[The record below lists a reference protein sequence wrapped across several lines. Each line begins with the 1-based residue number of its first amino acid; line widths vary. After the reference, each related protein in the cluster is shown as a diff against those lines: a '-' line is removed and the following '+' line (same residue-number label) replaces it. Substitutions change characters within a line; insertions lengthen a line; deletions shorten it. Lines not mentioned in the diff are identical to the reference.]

1 MQILKEIRDK
11 GPEADMLCTEGTNE
25 IYQLLNKEIMSQT
38 EEYLDVFDEN
48 NQPTGVSLPRRQI
61 HAEGLWHRTVHIY
74 LFRKGADGLEF
85 LLHLR
90 SKLKETSPGLWDTR
104 FGGHIKAGQ
113 SVEEGVRDE
122 LQEEIGL
129 DTSQIQLIEGEWKKR
144 DNFPNREYTKFYF
157 LEYNDSLDN
166 LKFNDGEVDEVK
178 WMNVEAIKEDM
189 RKTPEAYSAS
199 LSGFEK
205 ISNYIASRI

>member
-1 MQILKEIRDK
+1 M
-11 GPEADMLCTEGTNE
+11 P
-25 IYQLLNKEIMSQT
+25 QT

-48 NQPTGVSLPRRQI
+48 NQPTGVALSRGQV
-61 HAEGLWHRTVHIY
+61 HAEALWHRTVHIY
-74 LFRKGADGLEF
+74 LFRRGADGLEF

-129 DTSQIQLIEGEWKKR
+129 DTSQIQLIEGEWQKR

-157 LEYNDSLDN
+157 LEYNDSLEN

-178 WMNVEAIKEDM
+178 WMNVDTIRENI
-189 RKTPEAYSAS
+189 RNTPEMYSAS
-199 LSGFEK
+199 LEGFEK
-205 ISNYIASRI
+205 ISNYIESRV

>member
-1 MQILKEIRDK
+1 
-11 GPEADMLCTEGTNE
+11 
-25 IYQLLNKEIMSQT
+25 MSQT
-38 EEYLDVFDEN
+38 KEYLDVFDKN
-48 NQPTGVSLPRRQI
+48 NQPTGVALPRRQV

-90 SKLKETSPGLWDTR
+90 SKLKETAPGCWDTR

-129 DTSQIQLIEGEWKKR
+129 DTSQIQLIEGEWQKR
-144 DNFPNREYTKFYF
+144 DSLLNREYTKIYF
-157 LEYNDSLDN
+157 LEYNDSLEN

-178 WMNVEAIKEDM
+178 WMDVETIKEDM
-189 RKTPEAYSAS
+189 RNVPETYSAS

-205 ISNYIASRI
+205 ISNYLEKLCKS

>member
-1 MQILKEIRDK
+1 M
-11 GPEADMLCTEGTNE
+11 P
-25 IYQLLNKEIMSQT
+25 QT
-38 EEYLDVFDEN
+38 EENLDVFDEN
-48 NQPTGVSLPRRQI
+48 NQPTGVALPRRQI

-85 LLHLR
+85 LLNLR
-90 SKLKETSPGLWDTR
+90 SKLNETMPGCWNTR

-122 LQEEIGL
+122 LQEEVGL
-129 DTSQIQLIEGEWKKR
+129 DTGNLNLIEGEWQKR
-144 DNFPNREYTKFYF
+144 DFPPNREYTKVYF
-157 LEYNDSLDN
+157 LEYTDSLEN

-178 WMNVEAIKEDM
+178 WMTVEAIKEDI

-205 ISNYIASRI
+205 ISNYIASRMKLS